1 MSRLIAVAML
11 ALLGGCA
18 SVITAQCGA
27 DPNAMGERDGRIGV
41 MSQDPV
47 YAAYC
52 GARFDAE
59 RYRAGWRDGYSQRPA
74 APGM

>member
-1 MSRLIAVAML
+1 MKFALLLL

-18 SVITAQCGA
+18 NVITAQCGG
-27 DPNAMGERDGRIGV
+27 DPYAMGERDGRIGV
-41 MSQDPV
+41 MSQDQV

-59 RYRAGWRDGYSQRPA
+59 RYRAGWRDGNDQRPA

>member
-1 MSRLIAVAML
+1 
-11 ALLGGCA
+11 
-18 SVITAQCGA
+18 
-27 DPNAMGERDGRIGV
+27 MGERDGRIGV
-41 MSQDPV
+41 MSQDQV

-59 RYRAGWRDGYSQRPA
+59 RYRAGWRDGNDQRPS

>member
-1 MSRLIAVAML
+1 MKSALLLL
-11 ALLGGCA
+11 ALVGGCA
-18 SVITAQCGA
+18 NIITSQCGG
-27 DPNAMGERDGRIGV
+27 DPYAIGERDGRIGV
-41 MSQDPV
+41 MSQADV

-59 RYRAGWRDGYSQRPA
+59 RYRAGWRDGNDQRPS